1 MKINQR
7 LKSILHET
15 KYIIYIILIVNIY
28 IFLDMKRSE
37 HVPDSEDDV
46 DFVQPTPPRPTPR
59 ENRKKEK
66 QTTTSTFIDDDGFV
80 REYIFL

>member
-1 MKINQR
+1 
-7 LKSILHET
+7 
-15 KYIIYIILIVNIY
+15 
-28 IFLDMKRSE
+28 MKRSE
-37 HVPDSEDDV
+37 HVLDGEDDI

-80 REYIFL
+80 RKNTFL

>member
-1 MKINQR
+1 
-7 LKSILHET
+7 
-15 KYIIYIILIVNIY
+15 
-28 IFLDMKRSE
+28 MKRSE
-37 HVPDSEDDV
+37 HVLDAEDDI

-80 REYIFL
+80 RKNIFYDRKIL

>member
-1 MKINQR
+1 MRQCT
-7 LKSILHET
+7 LYS
-15 KYIIYIILIVNIY
+15 IILLIINTY
-28 IFLDMKRSE
+28 ILDMKRSE
-37 HVPDSEDDV
+37 HMDVEDDV

-80 REYIFL
+80 RENTFLLLSNILIFNT

>member
-1 MKINQR
+1 
-7 LKSILHET
+7 
-15 KYIIYIILIVNIY
+15 
-28 IFLDMKRSE
+28 MKRSE
-37 HVPDSEDDV
+37 HVLDSEDDV
-46 DFVQPTPPRPTPR
+46 DIVQPTPPRPTPR

>member
-1 MKINQR
+1 MD
-7 LKSILHET
+7 
-15 KYIIYIILIVNIY
+15 V
-28 IFLDMKRSE
+28 
-37 HVPDSEDDV
+37 EDEI

-80 REYIFL
+80 CKNLYFVVINYFNQIKP